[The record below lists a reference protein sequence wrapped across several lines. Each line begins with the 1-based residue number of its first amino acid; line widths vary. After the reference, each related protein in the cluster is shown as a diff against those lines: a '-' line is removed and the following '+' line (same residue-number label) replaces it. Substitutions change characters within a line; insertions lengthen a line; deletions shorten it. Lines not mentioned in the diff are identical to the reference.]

1 MKIRKAIICLCSF
14 CCTLPVAAQQPET
27 DTLLLRYRQM
37 ALEYSDDLK
46 AAAKNIAAS
55 IELEH
60 AARADFSPKLSAGA
74 DFQYTGNPLELSTE
88 LPGTGPITIQGKDTK
103 YGFSATLLQPIY
115 TGGRIIQSIRL
126 AESKQAIAGLQKE
139 MLRSLVCFQVDIQYW
154 NTVARLEMVNV
165 AKDFRNSVSELTR
178 IVKERVDAGLTDSQ
192 ELLTA
197 EVKLNEADY
206 RLLQAQSDLE
216 TGLMA
221 LNALIGIPLDEK
233 TVIGTKVTSLES
245 PVRVTNEEQTRPE
258 IRIAQEQIEI
268 EKSNLKLNDSKYK
281 PQLHVGLNGGYFSPG
296 YDFKSDLSPNYTIYA
311 QLSVP
316 LFEGGKRRKEKRVA
330 KYRVGMA
337 SDNLHKVETDVKL
350 EARTARTA
358 LEQAKQRMKLA
369 AASLDKARENEVRAT
384 EKYEEG
390 AISIT
395 EVIDAQVYRQTAE
408 TNHVAAKTAAQ
419 MHYAELLKAING
431 YDCQ

>member
-1 MKIRKAIICLCSF
+1 MICLCSL
-14 CCTLPVAAQQPET
+14 CCTLSVAAQQPET
-27 DTLLLRYRQM
+27 DTLLIRYRQM
-37 ALEYSDDLK
+37 ALEYNDDLK

-55 IELEH
+55 VELER

-74 DFQYTGNPLELSTE
+74 DFQYTGNPLELSAE
-88 LPGTGPITIQGKDTK
+88 LPGMGPITVQGKDTK
-103 YGFSATLLQPIY
+103 YGFSATLMQPVY

-126 AESKQAIAGLQKE
+126 AESRQAIAGMQEE
-139 MLRSLVCFQVDIQYW
+139 MLRSLVCFQVDVQYW

-206 RLLQAQSDLE
+206 RLLQAQSDFE

-221 LNALIGIPLDEK
+221 LNALIGVPLDEK
-233 TVIGTKVTSLES
+233 TTVGTKVASLES
-245 PVRVTNEEQTRPE
+245 PTGSANGEQTRPE
-258 IRIAQEQIEI
+258 VRIARERIEI
-268 EKSNLKLNDSKYK
+268 EKNSLKLNDSKYK
-281 PQLHVGLNGGYFSPG
+281 PQLHIGLNGGYFSPG
-296 YDFKSDLSPNYTIYA
+296 YDFKSDLSPNYNVYA
-311 QLSVP
+311 KLSVP
-316 LFEGGKRRKEKRVA
+316 LFEGGKRRREKRAA
-330 KYRVGMA
+330 KYRIGIA
-337 SDNLHKVETDVKL
+337 SDNLHKVETDVEL

-358 LEQAKQRMKLA
+358 LVQAEQRMKLA
-369 AASLDKARENEVRAT
+369 AASLDKARENETRAT

-390 AISIT
+390 AISIA

-419 MHYAELLKAING
+419 MHYAELLKAVNG
-431 YDCQ
+431 YDCR

>member
-1 MKIRKAIICLCSF
+1 MICLCSL
-14 CCTLPVAAQQPET
+14 CCTLSVAAQQPET

-37 ALEYSDDLK
+37 ALEYNDDLK

-55 IELEH
+55 VELER

-74 DFQYTGNPLELSTE
+74 DFQYTGNPLELSAE
-88 LPGTGPITIQGKDTK
+88 LPGVGPITVQGKDTK
-103 YGFSATLLQPIY
+103 YGFSATLMQPVY

-126 AESKQAIAGLQKE
+126 AESRQAIAGMQEE
-139 MLRSLVCFQVDIQYW
+139 MLRSLVCFQVDVQYW

-178 IVKERVDAGLTDSQ
+178 IVKERVDTGLTDSQ

-206 RLLQAQSDLE
+206 RLLQAQSDFE

-221 LNALIGIPLDEK
+221 LNALIGVPLDEK
-233 TVIGTKVTSLES
+233 TTVGTKVASLES
-245 PVRVTNEEQTRPE
+245 PTGIANGEQTRPE
-258 IRIAQEQIEI
+258 VRIARERIEI
-268 EKSNLKLNDSKYK
+268 EKSSLKLNDSKYK
-281 PQLHVGLNGGYFSPG
+281 PQLHIGLNGGYFSPG
-296 YDFKSDLSPNYTIYA
+296 YDFKSDLSPNYNVYA

-316 LFEGGKRRKEKRVA
+316 LFEGGKRRREKRAA
-330 KYRVGMA
+330 KYRIGMA
-337 SDNLHKVETDVKL
+337 SDNLHKVETDVEL

-358 LEQAKQRMKLA
+358 LVQAEQRMKLA
-369 AASLDKARENEVRAT
+369 AASLDKARENETRAT

-390 AISIT
+390 AISIA

-419 MHYAELLKAING
+419 MHYAELLKAVNG
-431 YDCQ
+431 YDCR

>member
-1 MKIRKAIICLCSF
+1 MICLCSL
-14 CCTLPVAAQQPET
+14 CCTLSAAAQQPET
-27 DTLLLRYRQM
+27 DTLLIRYRQM
-37 ALEYSDDLK
+37 ALEYNDDLK

-55 IELEH
+55 VELER

-74 DFQYTGNPLELSTE
+74 DFQYTGNPLELSAE
-88 LPGTGPITIQGKDTK
+88 LPGLGPIAVQGKDTK
-103 YGFSATLLQPIY
+103 YGFSATLMQPVY

-126 AESKQAIAGLQKE
+126 AESRQAIAGMQEE
-139 MLRSLVCFQVDIQYW
+139 MLRSLVCFQVDVQYW

-206 RLLQAQSDLE
+206 RLLQAQSDFE

-221 LNALIGIPLDEK
+221 LNALIGVPLDEK
-233 TVIGTKVTSLES
+233 TTVGTKVASLES
-245 PVRVTNEEQTRPE
+245 PTGIANGEQTRPE
-258 IRIAQEQIEI
+258 VRIARERIEI
-268 EKSNLKLNDSKYK
+268 EKSSLKLNDSKYK
-281 PQLHVGLNGGYFSPG
+281 PQLHIGLNGGYFSPG
-296 YDFKSDLSPNYTIYA
+296 YDFKSDLSPNYNVYA
-311 QLSVP
+311 KLSVP
-316 LFEGGKRRKEKRVA
+316 LFEGGKRRREKRAA
-330 KYRVGMA
+330 KYRIGMA
-337 SDNLHKVETDVKL
+337 SDNLHKVETDVEL

-358 LEQAKQRMKLA
+358 LLQAEQRMKLA
-369 AASLDKARENEVRAT
+369 TASLDKARENETRAT

-390 AISIT
+390 AISIA

-419 MHYAELLKAING
+419 MYYAELLKAVNG
-431 YDCQ
+431 YDYR

>member
-1 MKIRKAIICLCSF
+1 MICLCSL
-14 CCTLPVAAQQPET
+14 CCTLSVAAQQPET

-37 ALEYSDDLK
+37 ALEYNDDLK

-55 IELEH
+55 VELER

-74 DFQYTGNPLELSTE
+74 DFQYTGNPLELSAE
-88 LPGTGPITIQGKDTK
+88 LPGVGPITVQGKDTK
-103 YGFSATLLQPIY
+103 YGFSATLMQPVY

-126 AESKQAIAGLQKE
+126 AESRQAIAGMQEE
-139 MLRSLVCFQVDIQYW
+139 MLRSLVCFQVDVQYW

-178 IVKERVDAGLTDSQ
+178 IVKERVDTGLTDSQ

-206 RLLQAQSDLE
+206 RLLQAQSDFE

-221 LNALIGIPLDEK
+221 LNALIGVPLDEK
-233 TVIGTKVTSLES
+233 TTVGTKVASLES
-245 PVRVTNEEQTRPE
+245 PTGIANGEQTRPE
-258 IRIAQEQIEI
+258 VRIARERIEI
-268 EKSNLKLNDSKYK
+268 EKSSLKLNDSKYK
-281 PQLHVGLNGGYFSPG
+281 PQLHIGLNGGYFSPG
-296 YDFKSDLSPNYTIYA
+296 YDFKSDLSPNYNVYA

-316 LFEGGKRRKEKRVA
+316 LFEGGKRRREKRAA
-330 KYRVGMA
+330 KYRIGIA
-337 SDNLHKVETDVKL
+337 SDNLHKVETDVEL

-358 LEQAKQRMKLA
+358 LVQAEQRMKLA
-369 AASLDKARENEVRAT
+369 AASLDKARENETRAT

-390 AISIT
+390 AISIA

-419 MHYAELLKAING
+419 MHYAELLKAVNG
-431 YDCQ
+431 YDCR